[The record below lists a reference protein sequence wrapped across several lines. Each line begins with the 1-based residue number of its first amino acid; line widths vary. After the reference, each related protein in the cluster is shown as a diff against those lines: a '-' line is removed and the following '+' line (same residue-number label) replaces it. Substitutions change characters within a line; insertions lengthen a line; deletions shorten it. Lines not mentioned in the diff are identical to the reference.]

1 MSGTEIAEDFKLQ
14 EFYFMFNLHGW
25 VVFWGMNNFI
35 KSMGDQF
42 DHLNLLTS
50 MFDEFIPQRMYTV
63 QNVAWWYPSSRN
75 VLSKFCNS
83 CWCLYIACINA
94 ANIFTVWWPNNNKNG
109 KKENGKCIKSSGTF
123 SWYCTRNFFVTVR

>member
-50 MFDEFIPQRMYTV
+50 MFDEFIPQRMYIRILLDGTLLQEMFFPNFAIV
-63 QNVAWWYPSSRN
+63 VG
-75 VLSKFCNS
+75 V
-83 CWCLYIACINA
+83 YI
-94 ANIFTVWWPNNNKNG
+94 
-109 KKENGKCIKSSGTF
+109 
-123 SWYCTRNFFVTVR
+123 